1 MASII
6 HYFGIYKKFKL
17 FTRDADKYMATEN
30 ALLTILVEKTNN
42 DTLVLPTLPA
52 IALKVRRAADDP
64 NINLNAMA
72 DVIGQDPSLSARMIK
87 ISNSSYLGRSVKV
100 TSTQQA
106 VTRIGLVQIKNIA
119 TALAM
124 EQLFVSKN
132 TIVKQY
138 MEKAWNDTI
147 DVVAYSLAALATHV
161 KLTKNR
167 QLSLDSLMLA
177 ALMHN
182 IGVLPILTEAERHA
196 EVFANPTF
204 LEVAIDKLSGE
215 IGAGIMQ
222 KWGFEPEF
230 VNVAQNWKDLSV
242 QSNEINYLDFVRL
255 GAALSGKLERHKE
268 QIFNQAVEK
277 GIVDNLSEFLTDEFD
292 ELRANAKQIF
302 Q

>member
-1 MASII
+1 
-6 HYFGIYKKFKL
+6 
-17 FTRDADKYMATEN
+17 MATEN

-204 LEVAIDKLSGE
+204 LEVAIDKLSSE

-230 VNVAQNWKDLSV
+230 VNVAQNWKDISV
-242 QSNEINYLDFVRL
+242 QGNTINYLDFVRL
-255 GAALSGKLERHKE
+255 GAALSGKLESHKE
-268 QIFNQAVEK
+268 QIFNNAVEK